1 MTSGIFFTS
10 PPKVYFLSVKTIQ
23 TIPPHI
29 LLRFAC
35 SMCGDSD
42 VTIPRLEDAT
52 RSKVLKN
59 NYFTTSES

>member
-10 PPKVYFLSVKTIQ
+10 PPKGYFLSVKTIQ
-23 TIPPHI
+23 TIPPHM
-29 LLRFAC
+29 LHAKR
-35 SMCGDSD
+35 SRMCGGSD